1 MSRRLLFPAWCA
13 GLASAL
19 IALHLLGDTDLA
31 LPFSPAAWSA
41 HVDRVGPAAVIVGV
55 VRLGAMAL
63 AWYLVAVTVGGV
75 VTRSV
80 GADHAVAVA
89 DAVTPRFLRRLM
101 ASAGGLLISGAGLAL
116 ATAPVAIGVDP
127 ADSTSTVTS
136 SDGVATFRQLSPV
149 AVPIGQHREP
159 AVSDAGDDP
168 PDRQAPDRREVS
180 TAEFSMLDLS
190 GLGGALARS
199 AVARTAETWTVDC
212 GDHLWLIAEE
222 VLADAAGS
230 VPDDDMVTDYWLT
243 LIAANQ
249 DRLVAPD
256 NPDLLLPGQ
265 VLAIP
270 APPVAS

>member
-127 ADSTSTVTS
+127 ADSTSTVTRWRS
-136 SDGVATFRQLSPV
+136 RKT
-149 AVPIGQHREP
+149 
-159 AVSDAGDDP
+159 
-168 PDRQAPDRREVS
+168 AP
-180 TAEFSMLDLS
+180 
-190 GLGGALARS
+190 GS
-199 AVARTAETWTVDC
+199 AHA
-212 GDHLWLIAEE
+212 
-222 VLADAAGS
+222 S
-230 VPDDDMVTDYWLT
+230 VPST
-243 LIAANQ
+243 
-249 DRLVAPD
+249 PSEC
-256 NPDLLLPGQ
+256 
-265 VLAIP
+265 P
-270 APPVAS
+270 ASSG

>member
-1 MSRRLLFPAWCA
+1 MK
-13 GLASAL
+13 
-19 IALHLLGDTDLA
+19 
-31 LPFSPAAWSA
+31 
-41 HVDRVGPAAVIVGV
+41 
-55 VRLGAMAL
+55 
-63 AWYLVAVTVGGV
+63 
-75 VTRSV
+75 
-80 GADHAVAVA
+80 
-89 DAVTPRFLRRLM
+89 
-101 ASAGGLLISGAGLAL
+101 
-116 ATAPVAIGVDP
+116 
-127 ADSTSTVTS
+127 S

-190 GLGGALARS
+190 GLGEALARS